1 MKADPTWHS
10 PDGDGCECLVRDGG
24 DPSKPWE
31 LHVADDNQIRVFSVD
46 RATSSWSAEDVHLGR
61 WTSVR
66 RFLRYVPSRPRCQR
80 WRSRFSKR
88 LRSWSAR
95 FVRRMM
101 NDDRLIDSAIGAARE
116 YVNTLTRTG
125 VKTVAVTHIV
135 ALLAV
140 IDELRRRMDDKK
152 REERPAR

>member
-1 MKADPTWHS
+1 
-10 PDGDGCECLVRDGG
+10 
-24 DPSKPWE
+24 
-31 LHVADDNQIRVFSVD
+31 
-46 RATSSWSAEDVHLGR
+46 
-61 WTSVR
+61 
-66 RFLRYVPSRPRCQR
+66 
-80 WRSRFSKR
+80 
-88 LRSWSAR
+88 
-95 FVRRMM
+95 MM

-116 YVNTLTRTG
+116 YVNMLTRTG